1 MDPRVQQNKRAFFSE
16 QNESMLYGMLSKNF
30 QQRLGSQLNEKQTS
44 HLERALEF
52 YMGEIFQAKGSS
64 PVQELNKETLS
75 VTANEFN
82 EYLQRQ
88 KAVALATP
96 QMFQETSQR
105 YDQLQQDR
113 QRNLEAPRPPV
124 PEYVQ
129 SITIKEDNS
138 ISALSLFEEAKNRR
152 NMEMS
157 VQAEEQ
163 LAKRIT
169 SANQPLYLEAPQN
182 RPDPRS
188 MYDRPLDLVIA
199 GQQQELPGRGDV
211 NPTVGRP
218 GPASNLRGSLQQDI
232 LIKQEDIQ
240 SFKETEY
247 NLSIYS
253 ADRKWEFDTL
263 NGENRFN
270 FSVNLYSGNPTNG
283 VSLMPKGTAR
293 LRNIVRIEFVKAVL
307 PIEVTEML
315 VRKTNSTTY
324 DTTYLKNIFA
334 YPFVTLN
341 VDELDT
347 NSYGTNNTM
356 DNAFGILQYDSNWTD
371 NTNSLGFTSLIP
383 KHMKCQRVYSPT
395 PLATLTKL
403 SVRLQQPN
411 GSIIN
416 TTRDTLDINGVFLS
430 SSGSI
435 HSYFGDTTNTI
446 SLTNTAYNDVTAE
459 YIWIDSKEWFG
470 KYDFAVGDRIQIRNL
485 SLTTPSSAQTDLTN
499 FITNT
504 NGITI
509 VGTAYSQTNSSGV
522 VTGLI
527 DGCNNYGYS
536 RFLILR
542 GKFSDPTTGSTSIQ
556 PYDAVSNNSVISATK
571 IPFNT
576 GGKLINLSRQTQL
589 IFRVITREYDSSSLV
604 RPDNL

>member
-1 MDPRVQQNKRAFFSE
+1 
-16 QNESMLYGMLSKNF
+16 
-30 QQRLGSQLNEKQTS
+30 
-44 HLERALEF
+44 
-52 YMGEIFQAKGSS
+52 
-64 PVQELNKETLS
+64 
-75 VTANEFN
+75 
-82 EYLQRQ
+82 
-88 KAVALATP
+88 LA
-96 QMFQETSQR
+96 
-105 YDQLQQDR
+105 
-113 QRNLEAPRPPV
+113 
-124 PEYVQ
+124 
-129 SITIKEDNS
+129 
-138 ISALSLFEEAKNRR
+138 
-152 NMEMS
+152 
-157 VQAEEQ
+157 
-163 LAKRIT
+163 
-169 SANQPLYLEAPQN
+169 APQN

-218 GPASNLRGSLQQDI
+218 GPASNSRGSLQQDI

-347 NSYGTNNTM
+347 NSYGTNNSM

-435 HSYFGDTTNTI
+435 HSYFGDTTNTV

-485 SLTTPSSAQTDLTN
+485 SVSSPSSAQADLTN

>member
-1 MDPRVQQNKRAFFSE
+1 MDPRIQQNKRAFFSE

-52 YMGEIFQAKGSS
+52 YMGEIFQVKGSS
-64 PVQELNKETLS
+64 PVQELNKETLA

-88 KAVALATP
+88 KAAALATP

-152 NMEMS
+152 NMEMN

-218 GPASNLRGSLQQDI
+218 GPASNSRGSLQQDI

-347 NSYGTNNTM
+347 NSYGTNNSM

-435 HSYFGDTTNTI
+435 HSYFGDTTNTV

-485 SLTTPSSAQTDLTN
+485 SVSSPSSAQADLTN